1 MLYCASNVKYLLID
15 HLPDRY
21 WALNGHCVLTVQVEW
36 SFYIISEDF
45 RFDIV
50 EIRLARSQQNRTYY
64 ICDVCYNIYM
74 LLYNLWSIE
83 T

>member
-1 MLYCASNVKYLLID
+1 MLYCASNVKHLLID

-21 WALNGHCVLTVQVEW
+21 WALNDHCVLTVQ
-36 SFYIISEDF
+36 DF